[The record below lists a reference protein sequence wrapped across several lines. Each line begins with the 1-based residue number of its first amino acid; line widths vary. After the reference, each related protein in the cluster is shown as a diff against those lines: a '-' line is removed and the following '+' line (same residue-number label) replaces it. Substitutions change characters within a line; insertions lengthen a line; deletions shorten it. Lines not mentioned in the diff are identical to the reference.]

1 MDKIYQQAKDKNIAA
16 VVIYGKPGESSPVA
30 YKDAERSDKFKTS
43 ELKDAFLKGAVV
55 QINLNEYLIPIS
67 FAISSDIGT
76 VTYAKA
82 GSTTGTAATG
92 TLTAV
97 KD

>member
-16 VVIYGKPGESSPVA
+16 IVIYGKSGESSPAA
-30 YKDAERSDKFKTS
+30 YVDAEYTTKFKTS

-55 QINLNEYLIPIS
+55 QIDTDLFLPIS
-67 FAISSDIGT
+67 FAVASDIGT
-76 VTYAKA
+76 LTYAKA
-82 GSTTGTAATG
+82 GSTAGTAATG
-92 TLTAV
+92 TLAAV